1 MWNVVGWASRVV
13 VIIVGDDDVR
23 DKNGLDSRVI
33 PHVKNGGCMEMEGI
47 SDLGRAA
54 GTMLVSGRGG
64 SGRAIS
70 ARIVVILALSVAYW
84 GAELTLKWTLSS
96 LPSLDVGDPILL
108 PCSHSHRSTLLHTPQ
123 HVLFHY
129 AKALLSSISLK
140 CSQTLPGPL
149 VIVVTVT
156 LFVVII
162 VPVAEHSFLHH
173 ACR

>member
-1 MWNVVGWASRVV
+1 MSKMEDAWRWRVFQTW
-13 VIIVGDDDVR
+13 
-23 DKNGLDSRVI
+23 
-33 PHVKNGGCMEMEGI
+33 
-47 SDLGRAA
+47 GRAA

-70 ARIVVILALSVAYW
+70 ARFVVILALSVAYW

-96 LPSLDVGDPILL
+96 LPIVGCRGPNLAPML
-108 PCSHSHRSTLLHTPQ
+108 PTRTVPTLLHTPQ